1 MIKDLVLVSIIC
13 PECENI
19 LMEVN
24 SDIID
29 NDLVIFFPAITDK
42 IDELSDNAS
51 HNPNKRYL
59 KCNNCNSMYEI
70 KQETVED
77 I

>member
-42 IDELSDNAS
+42 IDEISNNTS

>member
-42 IDELSDNAS
+42 IDEISNNSS
-51 HNPNKRYL
+51 HNPNKRFL
-59 KCNNCNSMYEI
+59 KCENCGSIFDI
-70 KQETVED
+70 KQEISED

>member
-42 IDELSDNAS
+42 IDEISNNSS
-51 HNPNKRYL
+51 HNPNKRFL
-59 KCNNCNSMYEI
+59 KCENCGSIFDIKHEI
-70 KQETVED
+70 VED